1 MIKIL
6 IIYNHPRI
14 ASFRIKGCLLHVSYL
29 RRLEDPINQMCECI
43 GQSEKLFSAFADYCS
58 EKAKVE
64 SSPTWGK
71 ILRNVLNKIQ
81 EKNDKVSECV

>member
-1 MIKIL
+1 MKPSRITPFGNKGLL
-6 IIYNHPRI
+6 IT
-14 ASFRIKGCLLHVSYL
+14 LSYL
-29 RRLEDPINQMCECI
+29 RRLEDPINQLCECI

-58 EKAKVE
+58 EKSKVE

-81 EKNDKVSECV
+81 EKNDKVRECI

>member
-1 MIKIL
+1 
-6 IIYNHPRI
+6 
-14 ASFRIKGCLLHVSYL
+14 
-29 RRLEDPINQMCECI
+29 MCECI